1 MNTVSTFD
9 THRYIKHLTERGF
22 TEQQAEALADEQ
34 MLLLSENLASK
45 DNLARVDADLKA
57 EIARV
62 EANLKTEIA
71 KVNSDL
77 RAEIAKVDAN
87 LRAEI
92 AKVDAKITQVEA
104 NLKAELAKMDVKITQ
119 SKDELIK
126 WIAGFGFGV
135 VAALAAL
142 MVGVLS

>member
-9 THRYIKHLTERGF
+9 THRYIKHLTEKGF

-34 MLLLSENLASK
+34 MMLLSENLASK

-62 EANLKTEIA
+62 EANLK
-71 KVNSDL
+71 
-77 RAEIAKVDAN
+77 
-87 LRAEI
+87 
-92 AKVDAKITQVEA
+92 
-104 NLKAELAKMDVKITQ
+104 AELARMDVKITQ

-126 WIAGFGFGV
+126 WIAGFGVGV

-142 MVGVLS
+142 MVGLLS